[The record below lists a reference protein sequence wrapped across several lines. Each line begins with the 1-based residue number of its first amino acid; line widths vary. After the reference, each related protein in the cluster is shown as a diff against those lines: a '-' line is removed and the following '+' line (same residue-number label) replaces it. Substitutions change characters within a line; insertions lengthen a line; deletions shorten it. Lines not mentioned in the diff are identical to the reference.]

1 MYRVVYINNMNSLG
15 SWSIVKLILDAFEAL
30 MQGIYSFHYRWE
42 ILLKAKITEIW
53 IEHGTPP
60 SLFYF
65 VGKNLYH

>member
-42 ILLKAKITEIW
+42 ILLKAKITEI
-53 IEHGTPP
+53 
-60 SLFYF
+60 
-65 VGKNLYH
+65 